1 MDELGCFDGT
11 RDGKV
16 DGAGNLEMKSSC
28 GSSGSGARISKC
40 VLLFFRGAVSLKSG
54 GPGGI
59 LGMERSDGA
68 FGGSFDGLFDGA
80 GVGVEG
86 RSAGPGVFDRGK
98 KTGGC
103 RKSMVMR

>member
-59 LGMERSDGA
+59 LGMESSDGA
-68 FGGSFDGLFDGA
+68 FVGSFDGLFDGA

-103 RKSMVMR
+103 RKSMLMK